1 MIDQAL
7 PPTLS
12 VLFACRDNAGLSL
25 VAEALAHRRAP
36 RIKAFSAGVKPAP
49 VDLTAVECLHA
60 ARIPADGLSSKP
72 LEVFA
77 QPGAP
82 RIDLLV
88 SLVEDVEGEAD
99 HLARRLRCAHHRWRL
114 KDTAALADPHA
125 RRLAYRQIL
134 PDLGP
139 AIGGL
144 QREMARTM

>member
-1 MIDQAL
+1 MIEQSHGR
-7 PPTLS
+7 TLS

-36 RIKAFSAGVKPAP
+36 RIKAFSGGLKPAP

-82 RIDLLV
+82 RIDLVV
-88 SLVEDVEGEAD
+88 SLVEDVEGEVD
-99 HLARRLRCAHHRWRL
+99 HLARRMHCDHRRWRL
-114 KDTAALADPHA
+114 TDAAALSDPHA

-144 QREMARTM
+144 LRETASAA